1 MRVKPLFCII
11 VIVSSIVVFYY
22 FTIRKDIQK
31 QYATSTKIN
40 IQDNLN
46 FNTKQPPVKITPTD
60 WVSLKTKI
68 NYSNQDR
75 VLRTLNDKIINSKKF
90 NSFLYNFLDKSIS
103 AKEIILSQGESFSID
118 FNSTLFLSTLY
129 YTKYVSED
137 HYLITKG
144 KEKKNAIILQIAVQ
158 KALTKFYENSE
169 GSILAIHEVNDIFN
183 KIRLFEN
190 KSTELKNRIFNLK
203 GSGYNLDQIST
214 NSEITI
220 LEQELKQLISTLEKI
235 SKSEK
240 EDSFEKS
247 LEIPYL
253 KNFGKI
259 QDYNQLLKQIN
270 ELISGKKSTPISEE
284 IKKNKSKLSLLL
296 KEEYDKCIRN
306 LNEQILESKNKISSL
321 RNKQLTLAN
330 QKTDINNN
338 TSDTRLLEKV
348 SLSLNKLKTEYYDNL
363 TFWNN
368 NKIHISFDST
378 KFEKLEN

>member
-90 NSFLYNFLDKSIS
+90 NSFLCNFLDKSIS

>member
-1 MRVKPLFCII
+1 MRVKPLFCIV

-22 FTIRKDIQK
+22 FTIRKDIKK
-31 QYATSTKIN
+31 QYETSTKIN

-144 KEKKNAIILQIAVQ
+144 KEKKNAIILQIAIQ

>member
-1 MRVKPLFCII
+1 MRVKPLFCIV

-22 FTIRKDIQK
+22 FTIRKDIKK
-31 QYATSTKIN
+31 QYETSTKIN

-144 KEKKNAIILQIAVQ
+144 KEKKNAIILQIAIQ

-321 RNKQLTLAN
+321 RNKQLSLAN

>member
-22 FTIRKDIQK
+22 FTIRKDIKK
-31 QYATSTKIN
+31 QYETSTKIN

-75 VLRTLNDKIINSKKF
+75 VIRTLNDKIINSKKF

-144 KEKKNAIILQIAVQ
+144 KEKKNAIILQIAIQ

>member
-22 FTIRKDIQK
+22 FTIRKDIKK
-31 QYATSTKIN
+31 QYETSTKIN

-144 KEKKNAIILQIAVQ
+144 KEKKNAIILQIAIQ

>member
-75 VLRTLNDKIINSKKF
+75 VIRTLNDKIINSKKF

-144 KEKKNAIILQIAVQ
+144 KEKKNAIILQIAIQ

-190 KSTELKNRIFNLK
+190 KSTELKNRILNLK

>member
-75 VLRTLNDKIINSKKF
+75 VIRTLNDKIINSKKF

>member
-22 FTIRKDIQK
+22 FTIRKDIKK
-31 QYATSTKIN
+31 QYETSTKIN

-75 VLRTLNDKIINSKKF
+75 VLRSLNDKIINSKKF

-144 KEKKNAIILQIAVQ
+144 KEKKNAIILQIAIQ

-348 SLSLNKLKTEYYDNL
+348 SLSLNKLKTEYYDSL

>member
-1 MRVKPLFCII
+1 MRVKPLLCII

-22 FTIRKDIQK
+22 FTVRKDIKK
-31 QYATSTKIN
+31 QYETSTKIN

-75 VLRTLNDKIINSKKF
+75 VLHTLNDKIINSKKF

-129 YTKYVSED
+129 YTKYVSEK

-144 KEKKNAIILQIAVQ
+144 KEKKNSIILQIAIQ

-169 GSILAIHEVNDIFN
+169 GSILAIHEMNDIFN

-284 IKKNKSKLSLLL
+284 IKKNQSKLSLLL

-348 SLSLNKLKTEYYDNL
+348 SISLNKLKTEYYDNL

>member
-22 FTIRKDIQK
+22 FTIRKDIKK
-31 QYATSTKIN
+31 QYETSTKIN

>member
-75 VLRTLNDKIINSKKF
+75 VIRTLNDKIINSKKF

-144 KEKKNAIILQIAVQ
+144 KEKKNAIILQIAIQ

-284 IKKNKSKLSLLL
+284 IKNNKSKLSLLL

>member
-75 VLRTLNDKIINSKKF
+75 VIRTLNDKIINSKKF

-253 KNFGKI
+253 KSFGKI

>member
-1 MRVKPLFCII
+1 MRVKPLFCIV

-22 FTIRKDIQK
+22 FTIRKDIKK
-31 QYATSTKIN
+31 QYETSTKIN

-129 YTKYVSED
+129 YTNYVSEE

-144 KEKKNAIILQIAVQ
+144 KEKKNAIILQIAIQ

-235 SKSEK
+235 SKTEK

-270 ELISGKKSTPISEE
+270 ELISGKKSTSLSEE
-284 IKKNKSKLSLLL
+284 IKKNQSKLSLLL

-348 SLSLNKLKTEYYDNL
+348 SISLNKLKTEYYDNL

>member
-1 MRVKPLFCII
+1 MRVKPLLCII

-22 FTIRKDIQK
+22 FTVRKDIKK
-31 QYATSTKIN
+31 QYETSTKIN

-129 YTKYVSED
+129 YTKYVSEK

-144 KEKKNAIILQIAVQ
+144 KEKKNSIILQIAIQ

-169 GSILAIHEVNDIFN
+169 GSILAIHEMNDIFN

-190 KSTELKNRIFNLK
+190 KSNELKNRIFNLK

-284 IKKNKSKLSLLL
+284 IKKNQSKLSLLL

-348 SLSLNKLKTEYYDNL
+348 SISLNKLKTEYYDNL

>member
-75 VLRTLNDKIINSKKF
+75 VIRTLNDKIINSKKF

-144 KEKKNAIILQIAVQ
+144 KEKKNAIILQIAIQ